1 MCRRDR
7 PSAEVFATGVSVP
20 GTNPDMHRTS
30 WRLVAALIFIVAA
43 AACRPEFQLKRI
55 GGLGNDSLYAAS
67 LREFNRRKWDN
78 AVAGF
83 EELTT
88 KLPARDTLLSRSY
101 WYLASAHQ
109 RLREYLL
116 AAQTFNRLV
125 ETFPED
131 TLADDSALEAARSY
145 KKLWRRPELDPTYGE
160 TAFATYN
167 TLMALYPD
175 SPLIPQAKAE
185 VDTLNDWFARKN
197 YITGDYYFG
206 RKAYD
211 SGNIYF
217 KDILAKWPEAPTA
230 RKAGVRL
237 VQSYRAIRYTAD
249 ASELCGQLRTKYPQD
264 REVADACRDVPTT
277 TTASDSAATAKKPPS
292 PAR

>member
-1 MCRRDR
+1 MFHRLR
-7 PSAEVFATGVSVP
+7 PSAEVFATGVFVP
-20 GTNPDMHRTS
+20 GINPDMHRTI
-30 WRLVAALIFIVAA
+30 WRLVAALILVAA
-43 AACRPEFQLKRI
+43 AACRPEFQLKKI
-55 GGLGNDSLYAAS
+55 SGLGNEALYAAS
-67 LREFNRRKWDN
+67 LREFQRRKWDN

-83 EELTT
+83 EDLTT

-131 TLADDSALEAARSY
+131 SLADDAALEAARSY
-145 KKLWRRPELDPTYGE
+145 KKLWRKPDLDPTYGE

-197 YITGDYYFG
+197 FITGIYYFN

-217 KDILAKWPEAPTA
+217 KDILTKWPESPTA
-230 RKAGVRL
+230 RGAAVQL
-237 VQSYRAIRYTAD
+237 VKSYRAIRYTAD
-249 ASELCGQLRTKYPQD
+249 ASELCTQLRMKYPNARD
-264 REVADACRDVPTT
+264 VEDACRGVPTT